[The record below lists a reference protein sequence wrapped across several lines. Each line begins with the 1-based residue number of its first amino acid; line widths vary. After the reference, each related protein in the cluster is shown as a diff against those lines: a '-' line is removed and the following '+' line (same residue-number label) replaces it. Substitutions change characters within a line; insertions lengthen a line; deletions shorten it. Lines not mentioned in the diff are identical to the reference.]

1 MSSVEKL
8 ETMLLM
14 KFSRMMTARM
24 AFQSVAFSP
33 SSRHIDS
40 RATFTIAG
48 GFPIERTSTKCCFLI
63 DLTAV
68 QCNGGVGRRVCVAA
82 ATSAKREDS
91 TKKRETKAVSEVA
104 SPSARPR
111 MLSVVSH
118 IVISVPYVDA
128 VLITYKRYIA
138 LFNISY

>member
-40 RATFTIAG
+40 SATFTIAG

-68 QCNGGVGRRVCVAA
+68 QCNGRVERRVRVAA
-82 ATSAKREDS
+82 ATSAKRERGQYEKERD
-91 TKKRETKAVSEVA
+91 KGC
-104 SPSARPR
+104 
-111 MLSVVSH
+111 
-118 IVISVPYVDA
+118 
-128 VLITYKRYIA
+128 
-138 LFNISY
+138 